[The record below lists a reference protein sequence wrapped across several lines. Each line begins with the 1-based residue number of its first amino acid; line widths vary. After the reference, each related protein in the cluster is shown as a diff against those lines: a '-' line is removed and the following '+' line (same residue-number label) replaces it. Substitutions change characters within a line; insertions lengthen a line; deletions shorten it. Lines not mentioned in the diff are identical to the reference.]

1 MIDRILQDLER
12 EGISCVPELLDSKTL
27 ETVHHF
33 FEMNR
38 TNFTPAKVGAKDNR
52 KRIEILRGD
61 FSYWLDPL
69 LPPKELGA
77 MFDFLN
83 ELKQVVNNRFFLG
96 LQDYECHLAYYP
108 VGTFYKKHLDCFE
121 RDSSRKLTF
130 IFYLNQNWLSEY
142 GGELVVYNK
151 DGSIKQSYSP
161 LPGTFICFLS
171 DEYPH
176 EVKSATKERRSFTGW
191 IHNKMIY

>member
-1 MIDRILQDLER
+1 MIDRILQDIER
-12 EGISCVPELLDSKTL
+12 EGISCVPQLLDSNTL
-27 ETVHHF
+27 EAAHHF
-33 FEMNR
+33 FETNR
-38 TNFTPAKVGAKDNR
+38 IHFTPAKVGTSDNK
-52 KRIEILRGD
+52 KRIELLRGD

-69 LPPKELGA
+69 LPPKELNSLFG
-77 MFDFLN
+77 FLN
-83 ELKQVVNNRFFLG
+83 QLKTAVNNRFFLG

-108 VGTFYKKHLDCFE
+108 EGTFYRKHLDCFE
-121 RDSSRKLTF
+121 KESSRKLTF
-130 IFYLNQNWLSEY
+130 IFYLNQNWSSEF

-151 DGSIKQSYSP
+151 DGSHKESYLP

-176 EVKSATKERRSFTGW
+176 EVKTATRERRSFTGW

>member
-12 EGISCVPELLDSKTL
+12 EGISYVPQLLDESAL
-27 ETVHHF
+27 EAAHHF
-33 FEMNR
+33 FEAHKI
-38 TNFTPAKVGAKDNR
+38 NFSPAKVGASDNK
-52 KRIEILRGD
+52 KRVELLRGD

-69 LPPKELGA
+69 LPPKELA
-77 MFDFLN
+77 FMFDFLN
-83 ELKQVVNNRFFLG
+83 QLKKAVNNRFFLG

-108 VGTFYKKHLDCFE
+108 QGTFYRKHLDCFE

-130 IFYLNQNWLSEY
+130 IFYLNQNWLPEY

-151 DGSIKQSYSP
+151 DGSIKESYLP

-176 EVKSATKERRSFTGW
+176 EVRCATRERRSFTGW